1 MITIVPTGLL
11 PLLLGLAGAFF
22 HYKKH
27 NKDFW
32 VLGLLFVLTGF
43 AIVVYLNQYPIQ
55 PRERD
60 YAYAASF
67 YAFAI
72 WIGIGVAGLIEWASR
87 KKRSVV
93 TAAALVLASLILV
106 PGIMAKE
113 NWDDHDRSDRY
124 TAPAF
129 ARNFLNSCM
138 PGGIMF
144 TNGDNDT
151 FPLWYIQEVEGVRTD
166 VRIVNL
172 SYLTADW
179 YIEQMKQ
186 TFYDSYAL
194 PISMEREQYV
204 QGSRDFAY
212 LVDNA
217 GVLIKEKYEI
227 NKATYEEQVMGIY
240 NDLVE
245 VLDASLLRQNH
256 ANDYRAIEA
265 LGTNMDPLRMYS
277 YMRTFSTD
285 EVADRIELD
294 KVAMSG
300 LVIQIESLIRQIDAD
315 YAPLKDAFAFLLSED
330 PRFQQ
335 GQYFIPAR
343 RFVIPADSASLAPWV
358 VPEKFADAQVD
369 QVRFGLQDQVLYKNM
384 LTVMD
389 MLGTNEW
396 ERPIYFSTTVSSDH
410 YLNLDPYFLREGM
423 ALRVAPVQYVNS
435 DYMGK
440 VDVDDMYTKLMEE
453 FDWGGLDTPGIYMDE
468 NNLRM
473 TIHYRYAFSV
483 LAGALT
489 DEGRTEEAKEVLDR
503 CMQRMPEENVPYN
516 AGITPIIQGYFGI
529 GDTATANVMV
539 EKYEEKLESELDYYL
554 LLSRSDKFRF
564 AKSGNDFLAAIR
576 DINQL
581 RSMCL
586 GYGEIEASQRL
597 EEKLSMYGQE
607 YERLF
612 R

>member
-1 MITIVPTGLL
+1 
-11 PLLLGLAGAFF
+11 
-22 HYKKH
+22 
-27 NKDFW
+27 
-32 VLGLLFVLTGF
+32 
-43 AIVVYLNQYPIQ
+43 
-55 PRERD
+55 
-60 YAYAASF
+60 
-67 YAFAI
+67 
-72 WIGIGVAGLIEWASR
+72 
-87 KKRSVV
+87 
-93 TAAALVLASLILV
+93 
-106 PGIMAKE
+106 
-113 NWDDHDRSDRY
+113 
-124 TAPAF
+124 
-129 ARNFLNSCM
+129 
-138 PGGIMF
+138 
-144 TNGDNDT
+144 
-151 FPLWYIQEVEGVRTD
+151 
-166 VRIVNL
+166 
-172 SYLTADW
+172 
-179 YIEQMKQ
+179 MKQ

-294 KVAMSG
+294 KAAMSG
-300 LVIQIESLIRQIDAD
+300 LVTQIESLIRQIDAD
-315 YAPLKDAFAFLLSED
+315 YAPLKEAFAFLLSDD

-358 VPEKFADAQVD
+358 VPEKFADGQVD
-369 QVRFGLQDQVLYKNM
+369 QVRFGVQDQVLYKNM